1 MLGVRWVV
9 VVVVS
14 VRGTI
19 GSSNKVAVSVRSIVV
34 SVRSMV
40 GSSIE

>member
-1 MLGVRWVV
+1 MLEVRLVV
-9 VVVVS
+9 AVVVS

-19 GSSNKVAVSVRSIVV
+19 GSSNKVAV
-34 SVRSMV
+34 RSMV